1 MGRLFSLDAATKSAE
16 HFHYDEATGQFAI
29 EDVQQVDDIL
39 AVNAA
44 LRSEHVSQKNTFRQ
58 VGSVPSNIYQYWQN
72 KWLAE
77 GRSRREIRQLWKDYL
92 NDADHKQ
99 FKTTDARI

>member
-16 HFHYDEATGQFAI
+16 HFHYDETTGDFTI
-29 EDVQQVDDIL
+29 EDVQQVDDL
-39 AVNAA
+39 VALNAA
-44 LRSEHVSQKNTFRQ
+44 TRSVHVSKKNTFRQ
-58 VGSVPSNIYQYWQN
+58 VGAVPSNIYAYWQN

-92 NDADHKQ
+92 NDPDHSD